1 MYIYGKDIIGIRET
15 SQGPKQ
21 IGKKSKYTR
30 QSPKRIDSALVSIEL
45 DSLGYQIRHIM

>member
-21 IGKKSKYTR
+21 IGKNPNIQGRVLS
-30 QSPKRIDSALVSIEL
+30 
-45 DSLGYQIRHIM
+45 G